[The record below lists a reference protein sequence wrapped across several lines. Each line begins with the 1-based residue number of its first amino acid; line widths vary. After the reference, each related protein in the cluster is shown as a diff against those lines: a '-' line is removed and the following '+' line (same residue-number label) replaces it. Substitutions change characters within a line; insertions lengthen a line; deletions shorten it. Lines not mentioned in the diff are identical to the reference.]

1 MTTDLDHLLERAAA
15 DLDEGVRLVTVLD
28 AAGVRR
34 AHRRRTGALGIAAV
48 LVVGA
53 VSAAVVGVLRA
64 PEAVAPADG
73 LITSEAIMADGVV
86 TAEEYRA
93 AVTAVVACLEGAGI
107 PAEADFGNGHASF
120 SVAEVP
126 ERAEAEARCFE
137 RHLSNN
143 VLLGWSVALGELD
156 LAEARAADERTF
168 ACVEAST
175 GLDFGELEYDRFG
188 YPTPAG
194 RAARDA
200 AFEHEDH
207 LRWQACRPP
216 PARSSR
222 SR

>member
-15 DLDEGVRLVTVLD
+15 DLDEGVRLATAPD
-28 AAGVRR
+28 PATIAR
-34 AHRRRTGALGIAAV
+34 AHHRRMGAWGVAAV

-53 VSAAVVGVLRA
+53 VSAAVVGVLRS
-64 PEAVAPADG
+64 PETVAPADG
-73 LITSEAIMADGVV
+73 LITSQAIMADGVV
-86 TAEEYRA
+86 TADEYRA
-93 AVTAVVACLEGAGI
+93 AVTAVVACLESAGI
-107 PAEADFGNGHASF
+107 PAEADLGDGHASL

-126 ERAEAEARCFE
+126 ERAEAEARCFDL
-137 RHLSNN
+137 HLSDN
-143 VLLGWSVALGELD
+143 VSVGWSVALGELD
-156 LAEARAADERTF
+156 LAEWRAADERTF